1 MKKHGMINDKWTLMK
16 AINLHRSNQFYLIVL
31 CLIIAC
37 SCSQSFSKIN
47 SVEFMAVNYNVILAN
62 ENSVISKPSIT
73 VAYNKYYNEAALPT
87 EFVNKYRTDTIS
99 YKKQMAI
106 ECFIG
111 NQNKFK
117 NINIEKILE
126 NRSEIKIYIKAIK
139 NEDENN
145 FYQPFLIA
153 KMHKTR
159 KSVSFYLNGEDFG
172 TSLQNVYV
180 K

>member
-1 MKKHGMINDKWTLMK
+1 MKNNKCESIKKTKWQF
-16 AINLHRSNQFYLIVL
+16 ANQFCFLLVCVIV
-31 CLIIAC
+31 IC

-47 SVEFMAVNYNVILAN
+47 SVEFVQENYNVILAN
-62 ENSVISKPSIT
+62 EKSVISKPSIT
-73 VAYNKYYNEAALPT
+73 VAYNKYYNEAALPAD
-87 EFVNKYRTDTIS
+87 FVNKYRTDTIS

-106 ECFIG
+106 ECFLG

-117 NINIEKILE
+117 NIDIGQILE
-126 NRSEIKIYIKAIK
+126 NKSEIKIYFEATK
-139 NEDENN
+139 NDDENS

-159 KSVSFYLNGEDFG
+159 KNVSFYLNSEDLE
-172 TSLQNVYV
+172 TSLKDVYV

>member
-1 MKKHGMINDKWTLMK
+1 MKNNKWTLMK
-16 AINLHRSNQFYLIVL
+16 TINLYSSNQFYLIIL
-31 CLIIAC
+31 CSIIAC

-47 SVEFMAVNYNVILAN
+47 SVEFVPVNHNVILAN
-62 ENSVISKPSIT
+62 ENSEISKPSIT

-99 YKKQMAI
+99 YEKQMAI
-106 ECFIG
+106 ECFLG
-111 NQNKFK
+111 NQNKFR
-117 NINIEKILE
+117 NINIDKVLE
-126 NRSEIKIYIKAIK
+126 NKSEIKIYFKAAT
-139 NEDENN
+139 NEDENS
-145 FYQPFLIA
+145 FYQPFIIA

-159 KSVSFYLNGEDFG
+159 KSVSFYLNGEDLG